1 MKYEAPTVRKLGSI
15 DASAFA
21 EHVLGC
27 LECREYV
34 KTREPDGTSEDAS
47 GLCPRG
53 RGLLAVIDRQL
64 QATPS

>member
-1 MKYEAPTVRKLGSI
+1 MKYEAPTVRKLVSI

-34 KTREPDGTSEDAS
+34 KTRDGTSEDTS